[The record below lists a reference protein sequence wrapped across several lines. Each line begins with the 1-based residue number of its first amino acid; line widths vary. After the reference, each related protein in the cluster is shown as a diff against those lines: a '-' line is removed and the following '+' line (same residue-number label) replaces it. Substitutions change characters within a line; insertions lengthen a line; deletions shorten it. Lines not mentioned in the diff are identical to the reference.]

1 MFLWVI
7 NAMDIIQSFL
17 RFGCWGAIATA
28 VSTVSMVAPVLTGV
42 AMANASLFGVRDL
55 NAGDV
60 VAIAV
65 PIDKG
70 EAYNLLILEQIGS
83 SRDCWREDGNVPTVV
98 DPLLLNFD
106 FTNICGRST
115 DSNGYSLRLAGEEM
129 AWRYDLRLV
138 REGTEIKL
146 KAFNTENTWRSP
158 IEVGSTRGMAQG
170 MLKIHLNGGWRM
182 AKRTYEGKT
191 LGHIYIVNDQ
201 SVNQLIANL
210 PSEETTPLTTSSLD
224 RIVETV
230 DQPPL
235 GSDSV
240 QVFVAPSY
248 GESKPVSGVAVP
260 MPPTPVR
267 DVDSLSVLPVPNQ
280 PIPSNASSS
289 SGRAALHTLET
300 QPPPPPSSVSLAMSL
315 GLKYR
320 VVVDARTSQQ
330 TDQIKSIVPDAFNT
344 WVGDRRMLQVGAY
357 SNEIEAQEMQ
367 AKLSQ
372 SGFAA
377 QILPVR

>member
-7 NAMDIIQSFL
+7 NAMNVIQSFL
-17 RFGCWGAIATA
+17 RLGCWGAIATV
-28 VSTVSMVAPVLTGV
+28 VSTVSMVAPV
-42 AMANASLFGVRDL
+42 MANASLFGARDL

-65 PIDKG
+65 PIDNG
-70 EAYNLLILEQIGS
+70 EAYNLLILEQIS
-83 SRDCWREDGNVPTVV
+83 ASRDCWREEGNVPTVV
-98 DPLLLNFD
+98 DPLLLSFD

-129 AWRYDLRLV
+129 SWRYSLRLV
-138 REGTEIKL
+138 AEGGELKL
-146 KAFNTENTWRSP
+146 KAFNAENAWRSP

-170 MLKIHLNGGWRM
+170 MLKIYLNEGWRM

-201 SVNQLIANL
+201 SVNQLIADL
-210 PSEETTPLTTSSLD
+210 PSEKNSSSVASPANRTVGTPS
-224 RIVETV
+224 
-230 DQPPL
+230 QPVI
-235 GSDSV
+235 GAESV
-240 QVFVAPSY
+240 QVFTAPSY
-248 GESKPVSGVAVP
+248 GENSPVSAIATP
-260 MPPTPVR
+260 MPPTPV
-267 DVDSLSVLPVPNQ
+267 DNVDNFSALPVPNQ
-280 PIPSNASSS
+280 SIPSNASSS
-289 SGRAALHTLET
+289 SGRVALHTLDK
-300 QPPPPPSSVSLAMSL
+300 QPPPPPSSVSLALSL

-320 VVVDARTSQQ
+320 VVVDAQTSQQ
-330 TDQIKSIVPDAFNT
+330 TNQIKSIVPDAFNT

-357 SNEIEAQEMQ
+357 ADETEAQEMQ
-367 AKLSQ
+367 ARLNQ